1 MIFFVNKRI
10 RIENI
15 GRKSLHFFFNPAG
28 EVNTT
33 IQYGCMLV
41 RSLSVS
47 KLATHTVRVFAVRHT
62 KQKKKQETLVQQFHY
77 TEWPDHGVPS
87 HALPLLAFVR
97 KSSNANPEGSGPIGS
112 TAEPRNNKSQGQ
124 GTNKFFMLLAD
135 LCHWQCEE

>member
-1 MIFFVNKRI
+1 M
-10 RIENI
+10 
-15 GRKSLHFFFNPAG
+15 
-28 EVNTT
+28 NTT

-97 KSSNANPEGSGPIGS
+97 KSSNANPEGNGPIG
-112 TAEPRNNKSQGQ
+112 EGGGER
-124 GTNKFFMLLAD
+124 
-135 LCHWQCEE
+135 ERERER